1 MSRLMVG
8 LLLLASGSVAQ
19 ADDDPEPRRPAEA
32 ELKKLQGT
40 WDVVKAVMAGRDDTA
55 KLKKDGAHAVI
66 KKNEFTFVERQGRKD
81 SMSFV
86 LNQKQKPGRMDL
98 SDGNETIRAIYKL
111 EKDVLTIA
119 FNDEGKEH
127 PKGFDKS
134 DGLLVLKR
142 RAVKK

>member
-1 MSRLMVG
+1 MSRLIVG
-8 LLLLASGSVAQ
+8 LLLLSSGSVAF

-40 WDVVKAVMAGRDDTA
+40 WDVVKAVVDGRDDSA
-55 KLKKDGAHAVI
+55 KLKDAGAHAVI
-66 KKNEFTFVERQGRKD
+66 KKSEFTLVEGKGNKD
-81 SMSFV
+81 SMTFT
-86 LNQKQKPGRMDL
+86 LNTKKKPVQMDL
-98 SDGNETIRAIYKL
+98 SDGNEKIRAIYKV

-119 FNDEGKEH
+119 FNERKDH

-142 RAVKK
+142 RAAKK